1 MTVNNSFIF
10 HFIFIAST
18 YEPGNIFKVR
28 LKHLEAKTFSF
39 EHSIH

>member
-1 MTVNNSFIF
+1 MSVNDSFIF

-18 YEPGNIFKVR
+18 SEPGNIFKVC

-39 EHSIH
+39 EHLIH